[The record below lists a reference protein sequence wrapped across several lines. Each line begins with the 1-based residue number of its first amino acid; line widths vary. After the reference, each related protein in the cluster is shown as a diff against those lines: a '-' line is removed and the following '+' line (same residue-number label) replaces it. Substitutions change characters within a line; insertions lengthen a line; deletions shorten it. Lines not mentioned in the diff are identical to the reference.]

1 MLLGSQPIAAGM
13 ECQAAMGRAGRAR
26 LGSMLMRVQSLVA
39 RKLPRAQDSVK
50 GIDDVKIRD
59 VYSSY
64 LLIAGVACFI
74 LGIGN
79 WVVGAIETTKYQNLL
94 HRTEQTGL
102 EESYRSFQELDQQK
116 NEEVLRRINEDREK
130 YNAARVK
137 LNFFYVV
144 LTGGKTMF
152 LFGILL
158 MLLSLIRLI
167 RRDAQIKI
175 NTLSGWT
182 RNDNGGR

>member
-1 MLLGSQPIAAGM
+1 MKA
-13 ECQAAMGRAGRAR
+13 
-26 LGSMLMRVQSLVA
+26 
-39 RKLPRAQDSVK
+39 
-50 GIDDVKIRD
+50 RD

-64 LLIAGVACFI
+64 LLIAGIACLG

-79 WVVGAIETTKYQNLL
+79 WAVGAVETSKYQNLL

-144 LTGGKTMF
+144 LIGGRVLFLTGALLT
-152 LFGILL
+152 LF
-158 MLLSLIRLI
+158 SLIRLI
-167 RRDAQIKI
+167 RRDTQFKIKR
-175 NTLSGWT
+175 LSTFPEKDLSWHSEKSSDQ
-182 RNDNGGR
+182 NSLGRF